1 MALTEQQQVNLTHQL
16 QARDAEL
23 RDEIRQELLKSD
35 SEIYAEL
42 AGQVHDHAEES
53 IANLLVDVELAV
65 IDQRI
70 ASLRE
75 IETALERLSAGNYGV
90 CIGCGDEI
98 PLARLESQPTASRC
112 LTCQKALEGVDA
124 HAIPSL

>member
-1 MALTEQQQVNLTHQL
+1 MALTEQQQVNLKHQL
-16 QARDAEL
+16 QARYEEL
-23 RDEIRQELLKSD
+23 RDEIRRELLKSD
-35 SEIYAEL
+35 SESYAEL

-65 IDQRI
+65 IDQHI
-70 ASLRE
+70 TSLRE
-75 IETALERLSAGNYGV
+75 IETAIKRLNAGSYGV

-98 PLARLESQPTASRC
+98 PLARLETHPTASRC
-112 LTCQKALEGVDA
+112 LSCQQALEGVDA